1 MKMKLISLLLIFKYL
16 LKITYSQIIIDFE
29 KKYKTFTKENFTKY
43 ISQNE
48 FISKLIIGTPKQ
60 EIPLTISFR
69 DHLFYISHKNISG
82 IFNEKLSS
90 SYKKITNIDKR
101 IYIRNIKESSIIND
115 NIYLNDK
122 TGKIININSSKIIF
136 ITNVSNISLIK
147 ESLIGLTQNYN
158 YLFNFQEYN
167 FIFQLK
173 KNNFIKSYSFYYD
186 YNDNS
191 KGKIIFGEFP
201 HEINNKKYNLNNLKY
216 YHYKYEGEIFIWEI
230 LFNSIKFSD
239 KELKDIKVIINN
251 DFLGIFATFDYIEY
265 IKENFFNEYL
275 NNNLCSIEKNDL
287 NDDYSFI
294 ICDEKI
300 DIKKFEDIK
309 FYNRELN
316 YTFILNYNDIFIKKE
331 NKYYC
336 LILFEKKNKRFS
348 WYIGEVLLKKYI
360 LIFNEL
366 KVNFGFYIN
375 FNKNYFFNFSI
386 SWILVIIF
394 FFSTIILF
402 YILLYKLIIKR
413 KRRIRANELEDN
425 VDYISKEDYK
435 SINKIKL

>member
-1 MKMKLISLLLIFKYL
+1 MKYISLLLIFKYL

-29 KKYKTFTKENFTKY
+29 KKYKTFIKENFTKY

-60 EIPLTISFR
+60 EIPLTINFR
-69 DHLFYISHKNISG
+69 EHLFYISHKNISG

-90 SYKKITNIDKR
+90 SYKNITNINKR
-101 IYIRNIKESSIIND
+101 IYIRNIIESSIIND
-115 NIYLNDK
+115 NIYLKDK
-122 TGKIININSSKIIF
+122 NEQIININSTKIIYV
-136 ITNVSNISLIK
+136 TNVKNISLIK
-147 ESLIGLTQNYN
+147 NSLIGLTQNNLYN
-158 YLFNFQEYN
+158 IQEYN

-186 YNDNS
+186 YTENS

-201 HEINNKKYNLNNLKY
+201 HEINNKKYNLNDLKY
-216 YHYKYEGEIFIWEI
+216 YYYKFESEIFNWQI

-239 KELKDIKVIINN
+239 KEKKDINVIINN
-251 DFLGIFATFDYIEY
+251 DFLGILISNDFIEY
-265 IKENFFNEYL
+265 IKEKFFNEYL
-275 NNNLCSIEKNDL
+275 NNNLCSFEKNDL
-287 NDDYSFI
+287 NDEYSFI

-309 FYNRELN
+309 FYNREFN
-316 YTFILNYNDIFIKKE
+316 YTFILNYNDIFIKKD

-336 LILFEKKNKRFS
+336 LILFEKENIKRIS
-348 WYIGEVLLKKYI
+348 WIIRKVLLKKYI
-360 LIFNEL
+360 LIYN
-366 KVNFGFYIN
+366 KKKGIIGFYIHN
-375 FNKNYFFNFSI
+375 NKNSFFNFSI
-386 SWILVIIF
+386 SWILVLFF
-394 FFSTIILF
+394 FFSTIILS
-402 YILLYKLIIKR
+402 YLLYKLIIKR
-413 KRRIRANELEDN
+413 KRKIRANELEDN